1 MEEHHRGN
9 KVNLHVIYK
18 YKFGV
23 FLVSHQWIKIK
34 ITLLWIIYIYRKH
47 LIRFW
52 KKIPMKPY
60 QVNKCFCL
68 SCWHFSFDK
77 FFLPFFLSIQFKDRR
92 LTFEAFHGALLI
104 SLYQDEP
111 EFQSAYH
118 TIKLFMDIDSLV
130 SKWRRKDNF

>member
-9 KVNLHVIYK
+9 KVNLHVIYE

-60 QVNKCFCL
+60 QVNKCFWVVDIFCL
-68 SCWHFSFDK
+68 INFSY
-77 FFLPFFLSIQFKDRR
+77 LFFLSIQFKDRR

-130 SKWRRKDNF
+130 SKWRRKHNF